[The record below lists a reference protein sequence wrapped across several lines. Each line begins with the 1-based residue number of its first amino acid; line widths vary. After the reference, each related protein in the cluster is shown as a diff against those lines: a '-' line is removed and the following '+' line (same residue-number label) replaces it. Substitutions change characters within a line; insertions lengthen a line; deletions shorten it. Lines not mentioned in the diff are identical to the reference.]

1 MLNKE
6 ILLIVILT
14 SSACSIIGPY
24 LILRK
29 MSMITDAIS
38 HTILL
43 GIVLAFF

>member
-6 ILLIVILT
+6 ILLIVIFT

-29 MSMITDAIS
+29 CQ
-38 HTILL
+38 
-43 GIVLAFF
+43 